1 MEKTILR
8 KLWRIV
14 GSILLMCLMWFVSAP
29 TYAQAQITG
38 TVKGEDGA
46 DLIGV
51 NVILKGT
58 TSGTITDVSGKYS
71 IQASPSDIIVFSFV
85 GYITQEV
92 TIGNQSTVDVTLAAD
107 VTSLQE
113 VIVTGYASEKKA
125 DLTGAVAV
133 VDLAPIMN
141 NSTGNPMQSL
151 QGRVAGLYIE
161 RNGGSP
167 NGENSRVLIRGS
179 NTLGNTDPLY
189 IIDGTPT
196 KNPIVFN
203 TLIPSSI
210 ESIQV
215 LKDASAAAI

>member
-14 GSILLMCLMWFVSAP
+14 GSILLMCLMWFMSAP

-46 DLIGV
+46 ELIGV
-51 NVILKGT
+51 NVLLKGT
-58 TSGTITDVSGKYS
+58 TTGTITDVNGKYT
-71 IQASPSDIIVFSFV
+71 IQATPSDILVFSFV
-85 GYITQEV
+85 GYISQEV
-92 TIGNQSTVDVTLAAD
+92 TIGNQSTVDVALAAD

-113 VIVTGYASEKKA
+113 IVVTGYASEKKA

-151 QGRVAGLYIE
+151 QGRVAG
-161 RNGGSP
+161 
-167 NGENSRVLIRGS
+167 
-179 NTLGNTDPLY
+179 
-189 IIDGTPT
+189 IIY
-196 KNPIVFN
+196 
-203 TLIPSSI
+203 
-210 ESIQV
+210 
-215 LKDASAAAI
+215 